1 LRTCLGGRERGA
13 RADDVVDTGSVM
25 TKRPS
30 DACESV
36 TAACAEWNR
45 AGVGRTASWLRISLV
60 CLVLSAAACTT
71 GRPSLVGG
79 SVTPDELLAGA
90 ALGAAVDAPALVTPE
105 QDVLALNPA
114 MLAFLD
120 EHVDRKG
127 SDEVKMTQLIS
138 AIMDTRS
145 FGVTYDNSTHTAA
158 ETFRTRRGNCLSFSN
173 MFVAMARNVGLDVRF
188 QEVDVPPD
196 WTLEKDT
203 YVLNQHVDVRV
214 NVAQVGTRVVDFNI
228 ADFRASY
235 EMRVIS
241 DARALAHYYNNIGVE
256 RMLEGDTGAALACF
270 RKAITEDTP
279 QFSPAWTN
287 LGTLYVRNGHPAHG
301 EAAFLQ
307 ALEVDGGDLV
317 AMSDLARLY
326 DRIGRRDLAAAYR
339 KKVIHHRW
347 LNPYYRYEL
356 ARQAYAAKHY
366 RVAIGHLRY
375 AAHRRPKEDQ
385 FSYLLGV
392 SYLQEGKVEKARRW
406 LTKAEEVAPTEA
418 LKQKYAAEV
427 EKLVP
432 GVGTPR

>member
-1 LRTCLGGRERGA
+1 L
-13 RADDVVDTGSVM
+13 
-25 TKRPS
+25 
-30 DACESV
+30 
-36 TAACAEWNR
+36 
-45 AGVGRTASWLRISLV
+45 
-60 CLVLSAAACTT
+60 AACTT
-71 GRPSLVGG
+71 GRPTLVSG
-79 SVTPDELLAGA
+79 SITPDELLAGA
-90 ALGAAVDAPALVTPE
+90 ALGVPAYALASVTPE

-120 EHVDRKG
+120 EHVDRQG

-138 AIMDTRS
+138 AIMDTKS

-173 MFVAMARNVGLDVRF
+173 MFVAMARNVGLHVQF

-203 YVLNQHVDVRV
+203 YILNQHVDVRV
-214 NVAQVGTRVVDFNI
+214 NLAQGGARVVDFNI

-235 EMRVIS
+235 EMRAIS

-256 RMLEGDTGAALACF
+256 RMLEGKTGAALMCF
-270 RKAITEDTP
+270 RKAITEETP

-287 LGTLYVRNGHPAHG
+287 LGTLYVRTGHPAHG

-307 ALEVDGGDLV
+307 ALGVDDGDLV

-326 DRIGRRDLAAAYR
+326 DRTGRADLAAAYR

-356 ARQAYAAKHY
+356 ARQAYQAKRY
-366 RVAIGHLRY
+366 QVAIGHLKY

-385 FSYLLGV
+385 FSYLLGL
-392 SYLQEGKVEKARRW
+392 SYLQEGKVENARQW

-418 LKQKYAAEV
+418 LKQKYAAEIA
-427 EKLVP
+427 KLAP
-432 GVGTPR
+432 GDGTSR